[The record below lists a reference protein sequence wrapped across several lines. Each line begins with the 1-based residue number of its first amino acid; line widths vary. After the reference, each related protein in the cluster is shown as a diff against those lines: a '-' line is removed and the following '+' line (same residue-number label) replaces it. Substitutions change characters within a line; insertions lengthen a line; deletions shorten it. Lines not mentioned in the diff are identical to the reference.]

1 GGRPAVRAGS
11 AQARD
16 AEHRVGGV
24 PFDPSGEPV
33 DVPAARQGPPRVGGP
48 RVRLQERPQTRVAE
62 QDAQRD
68 LRRPA
73 VRVAED
79 EALIRPWPTVT
90 YG

>member
-1 GGRPAVRAGS
+1 M
-11 AQARD
+11 
-16 AEHRVGGV
+16 
-24 PFDPSGEPV
+24 
-33 DVPAARQGPPRVGGP
+33 GGP